1 MEKPVRR
8 LCLWAGQLTERTRID
23 ARGITTMNK
32 DSAEPRDALRHL
44 GITKRLWLSIHLYV
58 GLVAGGVFVVI
69 GLSGGLLAFR
79 VEIDEWLNKDL
90 FAPTRYASDGER
102 VSVDKIVAASRAV
115 APEGSTPFFV
125 HFPKGAGGYFDV
137 IYGAHG
143 EGEHEDIHQIVVDPR
158 DAHVIGQRLIIHH
171 DNHFAEPFTLFL
183 MHLHYTLLQGKAGAT
198 FVGFVG
204 LFLFV
209 SLATG
214 LYLWLP
220 RNGKLR
226 QAFAIKRGAS
236 AERLTLDLHKTTG
249 IYALGVLLVVIFSGV
264 YLIFGS
270 QVQTL
275 VGVFSPAGAHH
286 LAGGLKSSPSLGR
299 SPIAPEAAVAA
310 VDRLFPDGRL
320 MSLALPHGEDG
331 VYIVGKRSD
340 DEVNRS
346 EPKHLA
352 AVDQYSGEILQIQ
365 NPRDYSAGET
375 FLEWQFPLHTG
386 EAFGD
391 MGRAFIA
398 LMGLVP
404 ALLYA
409 TGVLRWLQKRRARR
423 PHPERPRMAAGA
435 KSAGHLG
442 SPQA

>member
-1 MEKPVRR
+1 
-8 LCLWAGQLTERTRID
+8 
-23 ARGITTMNK
+23 MNK
-32 DSAEPRDALRHL
+32 DSVEFREAVRHPA
-44 GITKRLWLSIHLYV
+44 IARRLWLSIHLYI
-58 GLVAGGVFVVI
+58 GLVAGGVFVVV
-69 GLSGGLLAFR
+69 GLSGSLLAFR
-79 VEIDEWLNKDL
+79 VEIDEWLNRDL
-90 FAPTRYASDGER
+90 LAPTRYTPESGRA
-102 VSVDKIVAASRAV
+102 SVDRIVETSRAV
-115 APEGSTPFFV
+115 APPGATPFFV

-137 IYGAHG
+137 IYGTHG
-143 EGEHEDIHQIVVDPR
+143 EGAHQNIYQIVIDPS
-158 DAHVIGQRLIIHH
+158 DVHVIGRRLIISH

-183 MHLHYTLLQGKAGAT
+183 MHLHYTLLLGEAGAT

-204 LFLFV
+204 MFLFV

-214 LYLWLP
+214 VYLWLP
-220 RNGKLR
+220 RNGKWR

-249 IYALGVLLVVIFSGV
+249 VYALGVLLVVIFSGV

-270 QVQTL
+270 QVQAF
-275 VGVFSPAGAHH
+275 VGVFSPVGAHH
-286 LAGGLKSSPSLGR
+286 LADRLKSSPSFGR
-299 SPIAPEAAVAA
+299 SPIDSEAAITA

-331 VYIVGKRSD
+331 VYVVGKRSD

-346 EPKHLA
+346 EPKRLA
-352 AVDQYSGEILQIQ
+352 AVDQYNGEILQIQ
-365 NPRDYSAGET
+365 NPRDYSTGET

-391 MGRAFIA
+391 LGRAFIA

-409 TGVLRWLQKRRARR
+409 TGVLRWRQKRRARR
-423 PHPERPRMAAGA
+423 PPF
-435 KSAGHLG
+435 
-442 SPQA
+442 

>member
-1 MEKPVRR
+1 MTDDPRCENRPLEALGRATKFAQRR
-8 LCLWAGQLTERTRID
+8 
-23 ARGITTMNK
+23 
-32 DSAEPRDALRHL
+32 
-44 GITKRLWLSIHLYV
+44 RLWLAAHLYL
-58 GLVAGGVFVVI
+58 GLVAGAVFVVI
-69 GLSGGLLAFR
+69 GLSGSLLAFR

-90 FAPTRYASDGER
+90 FAPTRYAPDGER
-102 VSVDKIVAASRAV
+102 ASIDGIIEASRGA
-115 APEGSTPFFV
+115 APEGSAPFWV

-143 EGEHEDIHQIVVDPR
+143 EGARKDIYQIVVDPL
-158 DAHVIGQRLIIHH
+158 DAHVIGRRLIIHH
-171 DNHFAEPFTLFL
+171 DNHFAEPFTILL
-183 MHLHYTLLQGKAGAT
+183 MHLHYTLLQGEAGAT

-220 RNGKLR
+220 RNGKWR

-249 IYALGVLLVVIFSGV
+249 VYALGVLLVVVFSGV

-270 QVQTL
+270 QVRAF
-275 VGVFSPAGAHH
+275 VNVFSPIGAHH
-286 LAGGLKSSPSLGR
+286 LAEGLKSAPALGR
-299 SPIAPEAAVAA
+299 SPITPEAAVAA
-310 VDRLFPDGRL
+310 VNRLFPDGRL

-331 VYIVGKRSD
+331 VYVVGKRAD

-346 EPKHLA
+346 EPKRLA
-352 AVDQYSGEILQIQ
+352 AVDQYSGEILQTQ

-391 MGRAFIA
+391 PGRAFIA

-409 TGVLRWLQKRRARR
+409 TGVLRWLQKRHMRR
-423 PHPERPRMAAGA
+423 PPH
-435 KSAGHLG
+435 
-442 SPQA
+442 

>member
-1 MEKPVRR
+1 MIAGLRAKSRDQRAEKG
-8 LCLWAGQLTERTRID
+8 ARI
-23 ARGITTMNK
+23 GPI
-32 DSAEPRDALRHL
+32 LRKLH
-44 GITKRLWLSIHLYV
+44 LWL
-58 GLVAGGVFVVI
+58 GLLAGAVFVVI
-69 GLSGGLLAFR
+69 GLSGSLLAFR
-79 VEIDEWLNKDL
+79 VEIDEWLNKQL
-90 FAPTRYASDGER
+90 FAPTRYAGDGER
-102 VSVDKIVAASRAV
+102 ASIDRIIAASRAA
-115 APEGSTPFFV
+115 APQGATPFFI
-125 HFPKGAGGYFDV
+125 HFPKGVGGYFDV

-143 EGEHEDIHQIVVDPR
+143 ADAHQDIYQIVIDPS

-183 MHLHYTLLQGKAGAT
+183 MHLHYSLLQGDAGAT

-214 LYLWLP
+214 LYLWAP
-220 RNGKLR
+220 RNGKWR
-226 QAFAIKRGAS
+226 QAFTIKRGAS
-236 AERLTLDLHKTTG
+236 VERVVLDLHKTTG
-249 IYALGVLLVVIFSGV
+249 VYALGVLVIMIFSGV

-270 QVQTL
+270 QVQAL
-275 VGVFSPAGAHH
+275 VGIFSPVGAHH
-286 LAGGLKSSPSLGR
+286 LRDGLKSSPALGR
-299 SPIAPEAAVAA
+299 LPIDAEAAVAA

-320 MSLALPHGEDG
+320 LSLALPHGEGG
-331 VYIVGKRSD
+331 VYVVGKRSD
-340 DEVNRS
+340 DEVDRT
-346 EPKHLA
+346 EPKRLA

-391 MGRAFIA
+391 PGRAFIA

-423 PHPERPRMAAGA
+423 PP
-435 KSAGHLG
+435 L
-442 SPQA
+442 